1 MELQPIII
9 GRAGHRRSHWTDRH
23 GRRRPDDPIPDSH
36 GSPAIRSRRHRPL
49 PDDVHQVLWGL
60 AASPPGRCQL
70 PGGPASDH
78 GQPSRSAFGSGGAE
92 VPGGPFRGRDRRLLD
107 TTAGRRPDPGRCS
120 PHPPSA
126 LQRMDSWGGLAPSG
140 RGLLVL
146 VGLGAV
152 IGALVGLTSVG
163 SGTLFIVM
171 MTTLMRMTMRNVV
184 GTDVAHSAILTAGA
198 GLLHLGFGNV
208 DLALAG
214 KYPYRFYTGGHHW
227 ESSHCAD
234 SGERTPNGGCPGA
247 DRSGA

>member
-1 MELQPIII
+1 MVALNFLGDHSGVEIDVFLTRLL
-9 GRAGHRRSHWTDRH
+9 GGVLTLAG
-23 GRRRPDDPIPDSH
+23 
-36 GSPAIRSRRHRPL
+36 
-49 PDDVHQVLWGL
+49 VLL
-60 AASPPGRCQL
+60 TLRL
-70 PGGPASDH
+70 L
-78 GQPSRSAFGSGGAE
+78 
-92 VPGGPFRGRDRRLLD
+92 FRGWI
-107 TTAGRRPDPGRCS
+107 S
-120 PHPPSA
+120 
-126 LQRMDSWGGLAPSG
+126 QRMDSWGGLTPSG

-171 MTTLMRMTMRNVV
+171 LTTLMRMTMRNVV

-227 ESSHCAD
+227 ESSHRAD